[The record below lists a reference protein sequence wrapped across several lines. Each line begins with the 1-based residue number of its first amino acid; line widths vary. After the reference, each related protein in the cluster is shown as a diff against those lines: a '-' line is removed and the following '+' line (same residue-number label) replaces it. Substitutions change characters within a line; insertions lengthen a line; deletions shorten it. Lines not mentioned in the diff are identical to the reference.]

1 MKQLILTFALTLVV
15 LCTNA
20 QWWNEKT
27 RDAAYEAPN
36 SLLCKKWIS
45 SNNNNQTFIYS
56 ANGTFKFTEKSID
69 NASGVGL
76 TTQISGKYIR
86 NKDVLTLTFSS
97 ASCVADPT
105 GLAKLSARRRDE
117 IISNLRQFSMKLT
130 NEMKNERKYM
140 LLLRLDDEYLIEA
153 PYDPQSKIFNDSKS
167 AIDVFYNETHEKKVM
182 AARPSEDYETMEQK
196 PEFPG
201 GEEALMKFLSENIC
215 YPEEALKAG
224 IQGRVVVSFII
235 EPDGSISNVQ
245 VVQGVNDSLNAEA
258 VRVVSSMPKWTPG
271 MMDGKAVR
279 VKYNLPITFRK

>member
-1 MKQLILTFALTLVV
+1 MKKLILTFALTLIA

-36 SLLCKKWIS
+36 SFLCKKWKTNKNSNTYLFS
-45 SNNNNQTFIYS
+45 S
-56 ANGTFKFTEKSID
+56 NGTFKETVKIKID
-69 NASGVGL
+69 DETKLEGTLESV
-76 TTQISGKYIR
+76 GKYVR
-86 NKDVLTLTFSS
+86 NKDVLSLTYLS
-97 ASCVADPT
+97 AKVVPDPT
-105 GLAKLSARRRDE
+105 IFAKLSARKRDE
-117 IISNLRQFSMKLT
+117 IQNSINLAQQKAEREKLKFSK
-130 NEMKNERKYM
+130 
-140 LLLRLDDEYLIEA
+140 LLLRLDEEYLIMA
-153 PYDPQSKIFNDSKS
+153 PYDPQSGGFNDYNQP
-167 AIDVFYNETHEKKVM
+167 VWYNETHEKKVM

-258 VRVVSSMPKWTPG
+258 VRVVSSMPKWTSG

>member
-69 NASGVGL
+69 NASGVGF
-76 TTQISGKYIR
+76 TTEISGKYVR

-167 AIDVFYNETHEKKVM
+167 AIDVFYNETHEKKLL
-182 AARPSEDYETMEQK
+182 AAS

-201 GEEALMKFLSENIC
+201 GMEALMKFLSENVC
-215 YPEEALKAG
+215 YPEEAYKAG

-245 VVQGVNDSLNAEA
+245 VVQGVNDSLDAEA
-258 VRVVSSMPKWTPG
+258 VRVVRTMPKWTPG
-271 MMDGKAVR
+271 MEGGEAVR
-279 VKYNLPITFRK
+279 VKYNLPITFSK

>member
-20 QWWNEKT
+20 QGWNEKT

-76 TTQISGKYIR
+76 TTEISGKYIR

-153 PYDPQSKIFNDSKS
+153 PYDPQSKLFNDSKS
-167 AIDVFYNETHEKKVM
+167 AIDVFYNETHEKKLL
-182 AARPSEDYETMEQK
+182 AAS

-201 GEEALMKFLSENIC
+201 GMEALMKFLSENVC
-215 YPEEALKAG
+215 YPEEAYKAG

-245 VVQGVNDSLNAEA
+245 VVQGVNDSLDAEA
-258 VRVVSSMPKWTPG
+258 VRVVRTMPKWTPG
-271 MMDGKAVR
+271 MEGGEAVR
-279 VKYNLPITFRK
+279 VKYNLPITFSK